1 MKNSE
6 TTKQI
11 GDLKNSGEIGDICK
25 MLHWFDQEFNT
36 MISHYSLVR
45 SLKIFSIFVFQRN
58 KTRQEKTI
66 KRLLESFTHKTVN
79 WYRKEILGGHGGGHG
94 RNQHIVFYIQI
105 SLNDFYNFIM
115 LGLVNITIHTHHI
128 NKNWSNRQHNIGIKS
143 HISNVP
149 MYHMI
154 YVVFVE
160 LFLTEHPQCQRERY
174 VHAENTALGNSDA
187 GIKI

>member
-11 GDLKNSGEIGDICK
+11 GNLKNSGEIGDICK
-25 MLHWFDQEFNT
+25 TLHWFNQEFKT

-79 WYRKEILGGHGGGHG
+79 WYRKEILGGAWG
-94 RNQHIVFYIQI
+94 RAWGESTYSVLHT
-105 SLNDFYNFIM
+105 NFIKWF
-115 LGLVNITIHTHHI
+115 LQLHYVG
-128 NKNWSNRQHNIGIKS
+128 IGEYHYTYSS
-143 HISNVP
+143 H
-149 MYHMI
+149 
-154 YVVFVE
+154 
-160 LFLTEHPQCQRERY
+160 Q
-174 VHAENTALGNSDA
+174 
-187 GIKI
+187 